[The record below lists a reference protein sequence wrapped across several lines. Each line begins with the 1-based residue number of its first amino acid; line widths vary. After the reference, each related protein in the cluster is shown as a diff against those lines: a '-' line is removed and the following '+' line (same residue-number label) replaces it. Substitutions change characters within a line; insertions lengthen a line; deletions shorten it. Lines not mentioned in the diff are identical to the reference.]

1 LQKVIE
7 KKQEKLGFVLS
18 YNSYGLV
25 LTANKTFE
33 SIEKVIETEDEVPT
47 EIIVSDKS
55 VGRKRV
61 GDTDI
66 GKAIKEQIHCLEE
79 LLDFYRKRI
88 G

>member
-1 LQKVIE
+1 M
-7 KKQEKLGFVLS
+7 KLGFVLS

-47 EIIVSDKS
+47 EIIVNDKL
-55 VGRKRV
+55 VKRKKI

-66 GKAIKEQIHCLEE
+66 GRDIKEQIHCLEE
-79 LLDFYRKRI
+79 LLVFYRKRI
-88 G
+88 S